1 MGFRHSTFGR
11 VADLRPLASMDCALV
26 GWSRGLL
33 ACDLI
38 FMNCIGAVCTEILL
52 LSALVDGSSHMAPSL
67 AGCDEPPGTPL
78 KQFVAQ
84 VQASAPKKSRYRTD
98 DEVNQG
104 TLKLPCED
112 GQGCNQILMRISI
125 FVSSGTTSYRFRC
138 SSRRGMIS
146 TKLHGRCL

>member
-1 MGFRHSTFGR
+1 MGIVAVAPAQVADSSNGSIIIGFRHSTFGR

-33 ACDLI
+33 ACDSI

-84 VQASAPKKSRYRTD
+84 VQASAPKKAAI
-98 DEVNQG
+98 E
-104 TLKLPCED
+104 P
-112 GQGCNQILMRISI
+112 
-125 FVSSGTTSYRFRC
+125 TTK
-138 SSRRGMIS
+138 S
-146 TKLHGRCL
+146 TKERSNCRAKTGKVATKF